1 MRKLLVGGTV
11 ALASVVGV
19 AAPAFAHDC
28 FNPNKPIGAGS
39 VGTVT
44 IDPNNPDAAPV
55 PNGKNGGGFLTI
67 DATAL
72 GAGVYD
78 VHVFGGHNDGTTGG
92 PKSGVVGG
100 PGSQRP
106 EHACDGK
113 GIDYIDAC
121 NPQLA
126 DG

>member
-1 MRKLLVGGTV
+1 MRKLLVGGAV
-11 ALASVVGV
+11 VLASVAGV

-28 FNPNKPIGAGS
+28 FNPKKPIGAGS
-39 VGTVT
+39 VGTLT
-44 IDPNNPDAAPV
+44 IDPSNLDAAPV
-55 PNGKNGGGFLTI
+55 PNGKGGGGFLTI

-78 VHVFGGHNDGTTGG
+78 THVFGGHNDGAKGG
-92 PKSGVVGG
+92 PKDGVVGAQDHQ
-100 PGSQRP
+100 PKL
-106 EHACDGK
+106 ACDGK

-126 DG
+126 GG